1 MSNQLTLDHAL
12 DALGDPMRRRIVE
25 RLASG
30 PLPVGELSRL
40 LPIGRPAVS
49 RHLRVLGD
57 AGLVRH
63 TAEGTRNFYAL
74 APDGPLELQRWL
86 SAQWDAALQS
96 FAAFVA
102 AHPEGPDQ

>member
-1 MSNQLTLDHAL
+1 MSNQSLLEPAL

-25 RLASG
+25 HLADG

-49 RHLRVLGD
+49 RHLRVLAD

-63 TAEGTRNFYAL
+63 SASGTRNIYDL

-86 SAQWDAALQS
+86 TTLWDSALHS
-96 FAAFVA
+96 FAAYV
-102 AHPEGPDQ
+102 

>member
-1 MSNQLTLDHAL
+1 MSNQLILDRAL

-25 RLASG
+25 QLANG
-30 PLPVGELSRL
+30 PQPVGELSRL

-63 TAEGTRNFYAL
+63 TTQGTRNFYDL

-86 SAQWDAALQS
+86 TAMWDNALKS
-96 FAAFVA
+96 FADYVA
-102 AHPEGPDQ
+102 TQPEGNDK

>member
-1 MSNQLTLDHAL
+1 MSNQLLLDRAL

-25 RLASG
+25 RLAPG
-30 PLPVGELSRL
+30 PLPVGELSRQ

-86 SAQWDAALQS
+86 TAQWDLALHS
-96 FAAFVA
+96 FAAYVA
-102 AHPEGPDQ
+102 AHPEGNRQ